1 MVDDAAAPV
10 HSTAPRRERM
20 SLAAIPGLPPVL
32 ACLALF
38 LAWDLT
44 ARSVAIDSLPSPW
57 SALKEVPAILGDG
70 EAISNILA
78 SLRRMAIGLVLAI
91 ICAIPVG
98 LMMGRSRAVA
108 AFCNPL
114 MMVIYPVPKAAL
126 MPIIMLWLGVGE
138 IAKILVIFL
147 GVSLPVIYH
156 AFQGAK
162 AVEEKML
169 WSGAAMGL
177 SAVQRMIRIVLPA
190 ALPEILTGCRTGLV
204 LALITMVTS
213 EMIAR
218 QSGAGNILFNA
229 LDMGQYDTVYAM
241 IIIIGA
247 MGIGLDAA
255 FEKLRGRLVKWSEPG
270 FDVPLSFA

>member
-1 MVDDAAAPV
+1 MNAARTLVSRAAP
-10 HSTAPRRERM
+10 
-20 SLAAIPGLPPVL
+20 LL
-32 ACLALF
+32 ACLGL
-38 LAWDLT
+38 LAIWQ
-44 ARSVAIDSLPSPW
+44 V
-57 SALKEVPAILGDG
+57 SALILDTDSFPTALDAIRAIPAILGDKDSLVNF
-70 EAISNILA
+70 AA
-78 SLRRMAIGLVLAI
+78 SLRRMAIGFGVAV
-91 ICAIPVG
+91 AVSIPLG
-98 LMMGRSRAVA
+98 LLMGRSRAVA
-108 AFCNPL
+108 SFFNPL
-114 MMVIYPVPKAAL
+114 LMVIYPVPKAAL
-126 MPIIMLWLGVGE
+126 MPIIMLWLGVGDLS
-138 IAKILVIFL
+138 KTLVIFL

-156 AFQGAK
+156 SFQGAK

-177 SAVQRMIRIVLPA
+177 SAAQRMIRIVLPA

-255 FEKLRGRLVKWSEPG
+255 FERLRARLVKWSEPG
-270 FDVPLSFA
+270 FEIPLSFA

>member
-1 MVDDAAAPV
+1 MTMLRAILTKIAPLLAVIGLLGIWQIAALILN
-10 HSTAPRRERM
+10 T
-20 SLAAIPGLPPVL
+20 
-32 ACLALF
+32 
-38 LAWDLT
+38 
-44 ARSVAIDSLPSPW
+44 DSFP
-57 SALKEVPAILGDG
+57 SALEALRAVPAILGDRDSL
-70 EAISNILA
+70 INILA
-78 SLRRMAIGLVLAI
+78 SIRRMAIGLSVAVI
-91 ICAIPVG
+91 VAIPLG
-98 LMMGRSRAVA
+98 LMMGRVRGVA
-108 AFCNPL
+108 SFFNPL
-114 MMVIYPVPKAAL
+114 LMVTYPVPKAAL

-138 IAKILVIFL
+138 LSKILVIFL

-156 AFQGAK
+156 SFQGAK

-177 SAVQRMIRIVLPA
+177 SALQRMVRIVLPA

-218 QSGAGNILFNA
+218 QSGAGNILFNS
-229 LDMGQYDTVYAM
+229 LDMGQYDTVFAM

-255 FEKLRGRLVKWSEPG
+255 FEKLRSRLVRWSEPR
-270 FDVPLSFA
+270 FDMPLSFS

>member
-1 MVDDAAAPV
+1 MISGRALISRLAP
-10 HSTAPRRERM
+10 
-20 SLAAIPGLPPVL
+20 LL
-32 ACLALF
+32 ACLGLLGVWQVGALILSTDSF
-38 LAWDLT
+38 PT
-44 ARSVAIDSLPSPW
+44 ALEALRAIPS
-57 SALKEVPAILGDG
+57 ILGDK
-70 EAISNILA
+70 ESLINILA
-78 SLRRMAIGLVLAI
+78 SIRRMAIGFGVAI
-91 ICAIPVG
+91 MVSIPLG
-98 LMMGRSRAVA
+98 LMMGRSQGVA
-108 AFCNPL
+108 SFFNPL
-114 MMVIYPVPKAAL
+114 LMVTYPVPKAAL

-138 IAKILVIFL
+138 VAKILVIFL

-156 AFQGAK
+156 SFQGAK

-177 SAVQRMIRIVLPA
+177 SAMQRMIRIVLLA

-218 QSGAGNILFNA
+218 QSGAGNILFNS

-255 FEKLRGRLVKWSEPG
+255 FEKLRARLVRWSEPG
-270 FDVPLSFA
+270 FDIPLSFA

>member
-1 MVDDAAAPV
+1 MIPLRTLFSRLAPLLACIGLLGIWQIAALVLNTDSFPSALDAI
-10 HSTAPRRERM
+10 R
-20 SLAAIPGLPPVL
+20 AIP
-32 ACLALF
+32 
-38 LAWDLT
+38 
-44 ARSVAIDSLPSPW
+44 S
-57 SALKEVPAILGDG
+57 ILGDK
-70 EAISNILA
+70 EALINILA
-78 SLRRMAIGLVLAI
+78 SLRRMAIGFSVAV
-91 ICAIPVG
+91 AVSIPLG
-98 LMMGRSRAVA
+98 LMMGRSRGVA
-108 AFCNPL
+108 SFFNPL
-114 MMVIYPVPKAAL
+114 LMVIYPVPKAAL
-126 MPIIMLWLGVGE
+126 MPIIMLWLGVGDV
-138 IAKILVIFL
+138 AKTLVIFL

-156 AFQGAK
+156 GFQGAK

-177 SAVQRMIRIVLPA
+177 SAAQRMIRIVLPA

-229 LDMGQYDTVYAM
+229 LDMGQYDTVFAM

-255 FEKLRGRLVKWSEPG
+255 FENMRGRLVKWSEPR
-270 FDVPLSFA
+270 FDLPLSFS

>member
-1 MVDDAAAPV
+1 MIAARALTAAAAPW
-10 HSTAPRRERM
+10 
-20 SLAAIPGLPPVL
+20 L
-32 ACLALF
+32 ACLGLLGAWQAAALIINTDSF
-38 LAWDLT
+38 PTAWE
-44 ARSVAIDSLPSPW
+44 AIRAIPS
-57 SALKEVPAILGDG
+57 ILGDK
-70 EAISNILA
+70 ESLINILA
-78 SLRRMAIGLVLAI
+78 SIRRMAIGFGVAI
-91 ICAIPVG
+91 MVSIPLG
-98 LMMGRSRAVA
+98 LMMGRSRGVA
-108 AFCNPL
+108 SFFNPL
-114 MMVIYPVPKAAL
+114 LMVTYPVPKAAL

-138 IAKILVIFL
+138 VAKILVIFL

-156 AFQGAK
+156 SLQGAK

-177 SAVQRMIRIVLPA
+177 SAAQRMIRIVLPA

-229 LDMGQYDTVYAM
+229 LDMGQYDTVFAM

-255 FEKLRGRLVKWSEPG
+255 FEKMRARLVRWSEPR
-270 FDVPLSFA
+270 FDLPLSFS